1 MKKIFTLFMATVVA
15 VSLMAVPQNLK
26 VGKTA
31 KPTSYKQ
38 FEAKTP
44 ARAKT
49 LELHKASIAERDF
62 ARPESAKKVATLA
75 SANAPKKVASAKSEV
90 INLTFEG
97 FSIEPTYYPE
107 SGDWY
112 MACSTPDETYVV
124 RLDFYGPA
132 ESPVGTWTTEDFDMG
147 YSYMYVTDEDGWA
160 SYVDYETIE
169 CTISEVK
176 LSQYLNK
183 MVLVA
188 VIEGSDGNTYNIS
201 CEHFFFQ
208 PKDTVNTAITNA
220 TLEFDGGQIVLAGK
234 NENVDVNL
242 TVLATQPTGSFKL
255 SDYDMTGTTIV
266 CNGVEQKILSSELV
280 VSVKNNAGVV
290 GYVAD
295 LSFFNQDT
303 VLYNVSMISPLPA
316 PTDTVEINM
325 NNLKVD
331 DSWAAWYSVVYLT
344 ATNAEWDIYAGVSA
358 MQAEAG
364 TWAGNEAMIYIT
376 DMNTYDSPQS
386 LYAEITLSEAEDG
399 SWKVLATSYC
409 DDNKYYVVNM
419 EFVVPEPEVFK
430 TVTFNTSAS
439 AAFYPDLSNDLQL
452 LNENDE
458 YIVAVDIYGVEMG
471 EEFTM
476 ANVDANYSG
485 LIDNGEEVQVADI
498 TGKVYQ
504 VGDTTRIDA
513 VIIGFN
519 AVQYTVELWYAV
531 PTPTETKEFTVE
543 GADFMNYIADQGLY
557 QLYGYAANGVD
568 FVSLAIITD
577 EVAGT
582 YINDGVFGRFGA
594 EGGRY
599 DLYTNYNYVIKV
611 INPETEEFEKYM
623 IEKGTVVVT
632 VDENNV
638 ITAQVDAICSNAV
651 RYLIT
656 VTSEYNTYLM
666 YDADE
671 PVERIYTAADEL
683 EVTWM
688 ADYGYLYIDLWGA
701 NSEDL
706 AELLFFVEAPDAEIA
721 VPEGTYT
728 IDNSM
733 DYGTVYASSGVSG
746 SSVYPSFY
754 ALLTA
759 DGYIQDPLWFM
770 VSGTVTVSKTDA
782 GNLNLEVNAVNSYN
796 QPVHIVYNGDGTG
809 LENVNVNVEGVKKQ
823 IIDGQLVIIR
833 DGKAF
838 NAMGT
843 QVK

>member
-1 MKKIFTLFMATVVA
+1 MDA
-15 VSLMAVPQNLK
+15 
-26 VGKTA
+26 
-31 KPTSYKQ
+31 
-38 FEAKTP
+38 
-44 ARAKT
+44 
-49 LELHKASIAERDF
+49 
-62 ARPESAKKVATLA
+62 
-75 SANAPKKVASAKSEV
+75 
-90 INLTFEG
+90 
-97 FSIEPTYYPE
+97 
-107 SGDWY
+107 
-112 MACSTPDETYVV
+112 
-124 RLDFYGPA
+124 
-132 ESPVGTWTTEDFDMG
+132 
-147 YSYMYVTDEDGWA
+147 
-160 SYVDYETIE
+160 
-169 CTISEVK
+169 
-176 LSQYLNK
+176 
-183 MVLVA
+183 
-188 VIEGSDGNTYNIS
+188 
-201 CEHFFFQ
+201 
-208 PKDTVNTAITNA
+208 
-220 TLEFDGGQIVLAGK
+220 
-234 NENVDVNL
+234 
-242 TVLATQPTGSFKL
+242 
-255 SDYDMTGTTIV
+255 TTIV
-266 CNGVEQKILSSELV
+266 CNGVEQKIVSSDLV

-290 GYVAD
+290 GYVAE

-303 VLYNVSMISPLPA
+303 VLYNVSMIAPLPA

-325 NNLKVD
+325 NNLNVD
-331 DSWAAWYSVVYLT
+331 DSWAAWFSVVYLT
-344 ATNAEWDIYAGVSA
+344 ATNAEWDIYAGVYA

-364 TWAGNEAMIYIT
+364 TWTGDEAMIYIT

-386 LYAEITLSEAEDG
+386 LYAEITLSETEDG
-399 SWKVLATSYC
+399 GWKVLATSYC

-419 EFVVPEPEVFK
+419 EFVIPEPEVFK

-543 GADFMNYIADQGLY
+543 GADFVNYIADQGLY

-568 FVSLAIITD
+568 FVSLALITD

-594 EGGRY
+594 EDGHY

-611 INPETEEFEKYM
+611 IDPETEEFEKYM

-638 ITAQVDAICSNAV
+638 ITAKVDAICSNAV

-671 PVERIYTAADEL
+671 PVERIYTATDEL

-688 ADYGYLYIDLWGA
+688 EDYGYMYIDLWGA
-701 NSEDL
+701 DSEDL
-706 AELLFFVEAPDAEIA
+706 AELLFFIEEPDAEIA

-770 VSGTVTVSKTDA
+770 VGGTVTVSKTDA
-782 GNLNLEVNAVNSYN
+782 GNLYLEVNAVNSYN
-796 QPVHIVYNGDGTG
+796 HPVHIVYNGDGTG
-809 LENVNVNVEGVKKQ
+809 LENVNVNVEGIQKQ

-843 QVK
+843 QMK

>member
-15 VSLMAVPQNLK
+15 MSVMALPQNANLA
-26 VGKTA
+26 GKKSA
-31 KPTSYKQ
+31 PASKSQ
-38 FEAKTP
+38 LEAKTP
-44 ARAKT
+44 AQAKA

-62 ARPESAKKVATLA
+62 ARPEGTKKVAALA
-75 SANAPKKVASAKSEV
+75 STNAPKKVANAKSEV
-90 INLTFEG
+90 INITFDA
-97 FSIEPTYYPE
+97 FAVEPTYYPE
-107 SGDWY
+107 TGDWY
-112 MACSTPDETYVV
+112 MACANETYTVK
-124 RLDFYGPA
+124 LDYYGPA
-132 ESPVGTWTTEDFDMG
+132 ESPVGTWTTEDFDLG
-147 YSYMYVTDEDGWA
+147 YSYMYVTDEEGWT
-160 SYVDYETIE
+160 SYVDYESIE
-169 CTISEVK
+169 CTLSEVK
-176 LSQYLNK
+176 LSQYLTK

-188 VIEGSDGNTYNIS
+188 VIEGSDGNTYNVS
-201 CEHFFFQ
+201 CEQFYFQ

-220 TLEFDGGQIVLAGK
+220 TLVADGGQFVLAGK
-234 NENVDVNL
+234 NENIDVNL
-242 TVLATQPTGSFKL
+242 TVLATQPIGSFTL
-255 SDYDMTGTTIV
+255 ADYDMAGSTIV
-266 CNGVEQKILSSELV
+266 CNGVEQKILSSKLT
-280 VSVKNNAGVV
+280 VSVAKTASVV

-303 VLYNVSMISPLPA
+303 ILYNVSMISPLPA
-316 PTDTVEINM
+316 PTDTVEITM
-325 NNLKVD
+325 NNLSVD
-331 DSWAAWYSVVYLT
+331 DSWVAWTGWVYLT
-344 ATNAEWDIYAGVSA
+344 ATNAEWDIYAGIAA

-364 TWAGNEAMIYIT
+364 TWTGEKTLLYIT
-376 DMNTYDSPQS
+376 DMNTYDAPQS
-386 LYAEITLSEAEDG
+386 LYSEITLSEAENG
-399 SWKVLATSYC
+399 GWKVLATGYC
-409 DDNKYYVVNM
+409 DDGKYYVVNM

-430 TVTFNTSAS
+430 TITFDNCAS
-439 AAFYPDLSNDLQL
+439 AAYYPDLSNDLQL
-452 LNENDE
+452 MNENEE
-458 YIVAVDIYGVEMG
+458 YTIAVDIYGVEMG
-471 EEFTM
+471 ASFTM

-485 LIDNGEEVQVADI
+485 VIDNGEEVQVADI

-543 GADFMNYIADQGLY
+543 GADFVNYIADQGLY
-557 QLYGYAANGVD
+557 QLYGYAENGVD
-568 FVSLAIITD
+568 FVSLAIMAD

-582 YINDGVFGRFGA
+582 YINDGMFSRFGA

-611 INPETEEFEKYM
+611 INPETEEYEKYM

-638 ITAQVDAICSNAV
+638 ITATVDAICSNAV

-656 VTSEYNTYLM
+656 VTSEYNTHLM
-666 YDADE
+666 YDSEE

-683 EVTWM
+683 EVTWIE
-688 ADYGYLYIDLWGA
+688 DYGYMYIDLWGA
-701 NSEDL
+701 NGEDL

-733 DYGTVYASSGVSG
+733 DYGTVFASQGVEG

-754 ALLTA
+754 ALLTE
-759 DGYIQDPLWFM
+759 DGYLVDPLWFM

-796 QPVHIVYNGDGTG
+796 QTVHIVYNGDGTG
-809 LENVNVNVEGVKKQ
+809 VENINVNVEGVKKQ